1 MNKKIIYGILALIVL
16 VGVVLVVT
24 IGLKLDMKNDAN
36 TKIYVYIGKEF
47 DNNDIEQIAKETFE
61 TDTAIVQK
69 VEIYNEMA
77 LITIKEQNTENINEK
92 IESLNS
98 KINEKYGL
106 ENKKEDIVINN
117 ETKINMYSVIKPYI
131 LPMLISLIVILVYSS
146 IIYRKLGILKNIIIY
161 VLTVIGSQLLYAS
174 ILVITRLPFNMFI
187 IPIGLI
193 IYAITIVVVTIIKQK
208 QLNDYKLKQKI
219 FIQ

>member
-16 VGVVLVVT
+16 VGAVLVVT

-131 LPMLISLIVILVYSS
+131 LPILISLIVILVYSS

-208 QLNDYKLKQKI
+208 QLNDYKLKQK
-219 FIQ
+219 

>member
-16 VGVVLVVT
+16 VGAVFVVT

-106 ENKKEDIVINN
+106 ENKTEDIVIKN

-208 QLNDYKLKQKI
+208 QLNDYKLKQK
-219 FIQ
+219 

>member
-16 VGVVLVVT
+16 VGAVLVVT

-61 TDTAIVQK
+61 TDTAIVKK

-106 ENKKEDIVINN
+106 ENKTEDIVINN

-208 QLNDYKLKQKI
+208 QLNDYKLKQK
-219 FIQ
+219 

>member
-16 VGVVLVVT
+16 VGAVLVVT
-24 IGLKLDMKNDAN
+24 IGLRLDMKNDAN

-117 ETKINMYSVIKPYI
+117 ETKINMYSVIKP
-131 LPMLISLIVILVYSS
+131 
-146 IIYRKLGILKNIIIY
+146 
-161 VLTVIGSQLLYAS
+161 
-174 ILVITRLPFNMFI
+174 
-187 IPIGLI
+187 
-193 IYAITIVVVTIIKQK
+193 
-208 QLNDYKLKQKI
+208 
-219 FIQ
+219 

>member
-1 MNKKIIYGILALIVL
+1 MKKKIIYGILALIVL
-16 VGVVLVVT
+16 VGAVLVVT

-106 ENKKEDIVINN
+106 ENKTEDIVINN

-208 QLNDYKLKQKI
+208 QLNDYKLKQK
-219 FIQ
+219 

>member
-16 VGVVLVVT
+16 VGAVLVVT

-106 ENKKEDIVINN
+106 ENKTEDIVIKN

-161 VLTVIGSQLLYAS
+161 VLTVIGSQLLYTS

-208 QLNDYKLKQKI
+208 QLNDYKLKQK
-219 FIQ
+219 

>member
-16 VGVVLVVT
+16 VGAVLVVT

-106 ENKKEDIVINN
+106 ENKTEDIVIN
-117 ETKINMYSVIKPYI
+117 
-131 LPMLISLIVILVYSS
+131 
-146 IIYRKLGILKNIIIY
+146 
-161 VLTVIGSQLLYAS
+161 
-174 ILVITRLPFNMFI
+174 
-187 IPIGLI
+187 
-193 IYAITIVVVTIIKQK
+193 
-208 QLNDYKLKQKI
+208 
-219 FIQ
+219 

>member
-16 VGVVLVVT
+16 VGAVLVVT

-77 LITIKEQNTENINEK
+77 LITIKEQNTEKINEK

-106 ENKKEDIVINN
+106 ENKTEDIVINN

-208 QLNDYKLKQKI
+208 QLYDYKLKQK
-219 FIQ
+219 

>member
-16 VGVVLVVT
+16 VGAVLVVT

-106 ENKKEDIVINN
+106 ENKTEDIVIKN

-146 IIYRKLGILKNIIIY
+146 IIYRKIVILKNIIIY

-208 QLNDYKLKQKI
+208 QLYDYKLKQK
-219 FIQ
+219 

>member
-16 VGVVLVVT
+16 VGAVFVVT

-208 QLNDYKLKQKI
+208 QLYDYKLKQK
-219 FIQ
+219 

>member
-16 VGVVLVVT
+16 VGAVLVVT

-77 LITIKEQNTENINEK
+77 LITIKEQNTEKINEK

-106 ENKKEDIVINN
+106 ENKTEDIVIKN

-131 LPMLISLIVILVYSS
+131 YA
-146 IIYRKLGILKNIIIY
+146 IIIKSY
-161 VLTVIGSQLLYAS
+161 
-174 ILVITRLPFNMFI
+174 P
-187 IPIGLI
+187 
-193 IYAITIVVVTIIKQK
+193 
-208 QLNDYKLKQKI
+208 
-219 FIQ
+219 

>member
-16 VGVVLVVT
+16 VGAVLVVT

-61 TDTAIVQK
+61 TDNAIVQK

-106 ENKKEDIVINN
+106 ENKTEDIVINN

-193 IYAITIVVVTIIKQK
+193 IYAITIVVVTIIKQR
-208 QLNDYKLKQKI
+208 QLNDYKLKQK
-219 FIQ
+219 

>member
-16 VGVVLVVT
+16 VGAVLVVT

-77 LITIKEQNTENINEK
+77 LITIKEQNTEKINEK

-106 ENKKEDIVINN
+106 ENKTEDIVIKN

-208 QLNDYKLKQKI
+208 QLYDYKLKQNK

>member
-16 VGVVLVVT
+16 VGAVLVVT

-193 IYAITIVVVTIIKQK
+193 IYAITILVVTIIKQK
-208 QLNDYKLKQKI
+208 QLNDYKLKQK
-219 FIQ
+219 

>member
-16 VGVVLVVT
+16 VGAILMVT

-61 TDTAIVQK
+61 TDFAIVQK

-98 KINEKYGL
+98 KINEKYEL
-106 ENKKEDIVINN
+106 KNKSEDIVVKN

-131 LPMLISLIVILVYSS
+131 LPMFISLIVILVYSS
-146 IIYRKLGILKNIIIY
+146 IMYRKLGILKNVIIY
-161 VLTVIGSQLLYAS
+161 VLTVVGSELLYAS
-174 ILVITRLPFNMFI
+174 ILVITRLPFNIFI

-208 QLNDYKLKQKI
+208 QLNDYKLKQK
-219 FIQ
+219 

>member
-16 VGVVLVVT
+16 VGAVLVVT

-106 ENKKEDIVINN
+106 ENKTEDIVINN

-193 IYAITIVVVTIIKQK
+193 IYAITIVVITIIKQK
-208 QLNDYKLKQKI
+208 QLNDYKLKQK
-219 FIQ
+219 

>member
-16 VGVVLVVT
+16 VGAVLVVT

-106 ENKKEDIVINN
+106 ENKKEDIVIKN

-131 LPMLISLIVILVYSS
+131 LPMLISLIVILVYFS

-208 QLNDYKLKQKI
+208 QLNDYKLKQK
-219 FIQ
+219 

>member
-16 VGVVLVVT
+16 VGAVLVVT

-106 ENKKEDIVINN
+106 ENKKEDIVIKN

-131 LPMLISLIVILVYSS
+131 LPMFISLIVILVYSS

-208 QLNDYKLKQKI
+208 QLNDYKLKQK
-219 FIQ
+219 

>member
-16 VGVVLVVT
+16 VGAVLVVT

-131 LPMLISLIVILVYSS
+131 LPMLISLIVILVYFS

-208 QLNDYKLKQKI
+208 QLNDYKLKQK
-219 FIQ
+219 

>member
-16 VGVVLVVT
+16 VGAVLVVT

-61 TDTAIVQK
+61 TDSAIVQK

-106 ENKKEDIVINN
+106 ENKTEDIVIKN

-208 QLNDYKLKQKI
+208 QLNDYKLKQK
-219 FIQ
+219 

>member
-16 VGVVLVVT
+16 VGAVLVVT

-106 ENKKEDIVINN
+106 ENKTEDIVINN

-193 IYAITIVVVTIIKQK
+193 IYAITIVVVTIIKQR
-208 QLNDYKLKQKI
+208 QLNDYKLKQK
-219 FIQ
+219 

>member
-16 VGVVLVVT
+16 VGAVLVVT

-77 LITIKEQNTENINEK
+77 LITIKEQNTEKINEK

-106 ENKKEDIVINN
+106 ENKTEDIVIKN

-208 QLNDYKLKQKI
+208 QLNDYKLKQK
-219 FIQ
+219 